1 MSANTVCFHF
11 KFGYCKHGD
20 HCRKRHVKDKCEK
33 QECDPRTCDQRHPQ
47 YEHVFRTDPVLEE
60 LKLVKEKVEV
70 IENKIEEKVVSTSL
84 SHSFTPEPSNMSTL
98 IKLGSRPLDTYKGQ
112 ASLDTIPQLDW
123 CTNVAATNL
132 QPQHQPE
139 FDQTDSKEC
148 DNCHSIFDT
157 LNQLEDHYEDH

>member
-1 MSANTVCFHF
+1 M
-11 KFGYCKHGD
+11 
-20 HCRKRHVKDKCEK
+20 
-33 QECDPRTCDQRHPQ
+33 
-47 YEHVFRTDPVLEE
+47 
-60 LKLVKEKVEV
+60 
-70 IENKIEEKVVSTSL
+70 IENEIEEKNNELNLTLERMEHAVRNLTKSTLPVVSNSL
-84 SHSFTPEPSNMSTL
+84 SQSSTPEPPNMSTL

-112 ASLDTIPQLDW
+112 ASLDTFPQLDG

-148 DNCHSIFDT
+148 DNCHRIFDT